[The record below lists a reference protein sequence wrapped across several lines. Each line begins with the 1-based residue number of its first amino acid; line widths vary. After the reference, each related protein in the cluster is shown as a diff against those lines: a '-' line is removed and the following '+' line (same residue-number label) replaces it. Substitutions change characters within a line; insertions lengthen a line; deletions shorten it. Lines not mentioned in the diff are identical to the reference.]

1 MGGFIESNLSWIPP
15 TIYRKCL
22 CPHSSFRLL
31 LDLSADTIVSSAMR
45 ADVITPFP
53 ICKEDNDDVDDVY
66 HSDNGASPIAAILAT
81 NRQLL
86 PLLLR

>member
-1 MGGFIESNLSWIPP
+1 
-15 TIYRKCL
+15 
-22 CPHSSFRLL
+22 
-31 LDLSADTIVSSAMR
+31 MR

-66 HSDNGASPIAAILAT
+66 RSDNGSAPIAAILAN
-81 NRQLL
+81 NRLLL